1 MRDKEGW
8 KNPHNYLCLEHSER
22 KVVKNEKKFFS
33 LVKGIFAQRRKTL
46 VNSLSNSV
54 GMSKAEI
61 QNALSKMGLEP
72 TVRAENLTMEEIVA
86 LSDLLLK

>member
-1 MRDKEGW
+1 
-8 KNPHNYLCLEHSER
+8 
-22 KVVKNEKKFFS
+22 
-33 LVKGIFAQRRKTL
+33 
-46 VNSLSNSV
+46 
-54 GMSKAEI
+54 MSKAEI